1 MEVNPMSF
9 KANRNCP
16 NCGLDQWWSV
26 DNPTEYIEFC
36 EKCSKRISFDKI
48 QPKENFVC
56 DSCGSTECVELD
68 TDLDFSLMCA
78 KCKTTKIIF
87 TKHEITVNNRN
98 KPKRSQDEIQA
109 SIQNLRNMREEMLTP
124 KCPRCG
130 SKHIVTGSRG
140 FSLLTGFIGANK
152 TVNRCANCG
161 YSYYPKR

>member
-1 MEVNPMSF
+1 MI
-9 KANRNCP
+9 
-16 NCGLDQWWSV
+16 
-26 DNPTEYIEFC
+26 PTTKRLQFWK
-36 EKCSKRISFDKI
+36 KCSKRISFDKI